1 MATPRKDAAKKH
13 KATKTKAERL
23 DYLARL
29 YREGN
34 TVRQIYRIMISKYK
48 ITPRTVRAYMS
59 DLGKEFAEYIEDEE
73 NADLEM
79 SAIIDRLR
87 DRAVNAHGSVAN
99 RADELLLNLMG
110 VRQLKPYKKQ
120 LDDQKLRIESARAEL
135 AEAQAQIATLEAA
148 KAIKAA
154 DRESRWGDQ
163 FLEMLGRI
171 KDNRSASVKDVL
183 HLTCLFLEHEIAKGP
198 DANMRQVLSTLRHLT
213 KISMVDPSGT
223 GAEHQLFTLPE
234 GMALDVAPLP
244 DHGDNLIDE

>member
-1 MATPRKDAAKKH
+1 MATPRKKAASKH
-13 KATKTKAERL
+13 KATQTKAERL

-34 TVRQIYRIMISKYK
+34 TIRSIYKIMISKYN
-48 ITPRTVRAYMS
+48 ITPRTVRVYMS
-59 DLGKEFAEYIEDEE
+59 ELGKEFAQYIEDEE
-73 NADLEM
+73 SVDLEM

-87 DRAVNAHGSVAN
+87 DRAVNAQGSVAN

-110 VRQLKPYKKQ
+110 VRQLKPYKKS
-120 LDDQKLRIESARAEL
+120 LDDQKLRIETARAQL
-135 AEAQAQIATLEAA
+135 AEAQAQIATIEAA

-163 FLEMLGRI
+163 FLDMLGRI
-171 KDNRSASVKDVL
+171 KENRSASVKDVL

-213 KISMVDPSGT
+213 KISMVDPSGM
-223 GAEHQLFTLPE
+223 GAEHQLFTLPD
-234 GMALDVAPLP
+234 GMSLEIAPEA
-244 DHGDNLIDE
+244 DEGDNLIDE